1 MAVLDDL
8 KILTGQSEDIL
19 NIYIHRA
26 NAAIRSYLN
35 VADTVDIEA
44 TYPDAVIEYVTECI
58 SKKGNEGIKQF
69 TQGNRQGTY
78 NDGLTEDV
86 KALLP
91 LPYVKMMG

>member
-26 NAAIRSYLN
+26 NAAIRSYLSIDN
-35 VADTVDIEA
+35 TVDVEIA
-44 TYPDAVIEYVTECI
+44 YPDAVIEYVTECI